1 MKLSFPAIAIA
12 ALAICLMPTWNSAAG
27 ASDAPSSATSVDANA
42 GSSSSTSE
50 NLADPEA
57 LLPTGSL
64 TALSSQ
70 ESTPAPAT
78 AKSNLRYPRAELFLG
93 YSYVRVMPTMSDGNR
108 LLWLNGGSTSLAL
121 NLNRYLGVVF
131 DFGGMDDS
139 KIRLNNGS
147 NALFDSSGTVFTYLG
162 GPRVSFRNRGRL
174 TPFVQALFGAAHAGQ
189 VTLSG
194 NCMAQGCAPLPSE
207 TDFAMTAGGG
217 LDVRIS
223 HHFALRLVQAEYLM
237 TNFKDINSG
246 KNAMQNDM
254 RLSTGIVFRF
264 SGNAPT
270 IPPAPVT
277 YSCSVNPS
285 AAFPGDP
292 ITVTGTAVNLNQAR
306 TAAYSWST
314 DGGTVTQGSDKGT
327 IDTKNVAPGTYTL
340 KGHVSEGEK
349 SGESADCSSS
359 YIVKSFEPPT
369 ISCSA
374 NPTALSAGDT
384 ATIAASAVSP
394 QNRPLTYSYSSSA
407 GFINGQGAGATL
419 TTKDAPPG
427 PITVTCNV
435 TDDLGHTGT
444 TTTTVTVAA
453 SSEEAVKPTV
463 SELCS
468 EHFDRD
474 ARHPARVNNEAKA
487 CLDEVA
493 LNLQNNSDAKLAIV
507 GNAASK
513 EKHGKKLASERAVNT
528 KAYLV
533 REKGIDVSRITIY
546 TGSQNSKSVKMT
558 LVPDGATLDTAGD
571 TPIR

>member
-12 ALAICLMPTWNSAAG
+12 ALAVCLMPTWNYAAG
-27 ASDAPSSATSVDANA
+27 ASATPTPATKVDAGA
-42 GSSSSTSE
+42 ESSSSASA
-50 NLADPEA
+50 NSADPEA
-57 LLPTGSL
+57 LLPYGSL
-64 TALSSQ
+64 SALSAQ
-70 ESTPAPAT
+70 ESTPAPAA
-78 AKSNLRYPRAELFLG
+78 AKSSLRYPRAELFLG
-93 YSYVRVMPTMSDGNR
+93 YSYVRAMPTMSDGNR
-108 LLWLNGGSTSLAL
+108 LLWLNGGSTSLAF
-121 NLNRYLGVVF
+121 NLNRYLGLVL

-147 NALFDSSGTVFTYLG
+147 NALVDSSGTVFTYLG

-194 NCMAQGCAPLPSE
+194 NCMAQGCTPLPSE

-217 LDVRIS
+217 LDLRVS

-264 SGNAPT
+264 GGSAPV
-270 IPPAPVT
+270 IPPTPVT

-285 AAFPGDP
+285 SVFPGDP
-292 ITVTGTAVNLNQAR
+292 ITVTGTATSLNPAR
-306 TAAYSWST
+306 TATYTWSV
-314 DGGTVTQGSDKGT
+314 DGGTVTQGSGNAT

-349 SGESADCSSS
+349 PGESADCSSS
-359 YIVKSFEPPT
+359 YTVKEFEPPT
-369 ISCSA
+369 ISCA
-374 NPTALSAGDT
+374 ADPAELKAGET
-384 ATIAASAVSP
+384 TTITASAVSP

-407 GFINGQGAGATL
+407 GSISGTGTAATL
-419 TTKDAPPG
+419 TATDAPPG

-435 TDDLGHTGT
+435 TDDLGHTGMAE
-444 TTTTVTVAA
+444 TTVTVATPP
-453 SSEEAVKPTV
+453 EAVKPTAT
-463 SELCS
+463 ELCS

-474 ARHPARVNNEAKA
+474 ARRPARVDNEAKA
-487 CLDEVA
+487 CLDDVA
-493 LNLQNNSDAKLAIV
+493 LDMQKNSDAKLAIV

-513 EKHGKKLASERAVNT
+513 EKNAKKLASERAVNT

-533 REKGIDVSRITIY
+533 GEKGIDASRIIMY
-546 TGSQNSKSVKMT
+546 SGSQDSKSVNMT
-558 LVPDGATLDTAGD
+558 LVPEGATLDTAGD
-571 TPIR
+571 TPIQ